1 MTWDEAVARFVTVL
15 VVGWFFYTVYQLA
28 RDAREAAANKTK
40 SSKTLSQKTRDL
52 FLNNMKVSSSEV
64 AGLLIRYLLLFLFLA
79 FIIGSPSIE
88 FAKHLLFAYDFCSH
102 DPEWMRRIFCG

>member
-1 MTWDEAVARFVTVL
+1 MNWDEAVGGLFSVL
-15 VVGWFFYTVYQLA
+15 CVGWFFYSVYQLA

-40 SSKTLSQKTRDL
+40 SSKTLSQRTRDL
-52 FLNNMKVSSSEV
+52 FLNNMQVRPSEV
-64 AGLLIRYLLLFLFLA
+64 AGLLISYLLGILFLA
-79 FIIGSPSIE
+79 FIIGKPSIE

>member
-1 MTWDEAVARFVTVL
+1 MSWDEAVRRFVSIL
-15 VVGWFFYTVYQLA
+15 VGGWFFYSVYQMA

-52 FLNNMKVSSSEV
+52 FLNNMRVSP
-64 AGLLIRYLLLFLFLA
+64 GLVIRDLLGILFLA
-79 FIIGSPSIE
+79 FIIGGPSIIE

-102 DPEWMRRIFCG
+102 DPEWMRKIFCG